1 MQNCIIIPLPIP
13 FFFIDLPLF
22 FARQDLLNKC
32 DPPPPPLK
40 TDVTCLLY
48 KFHESFECVNC

>member
-13 FFFIDLPLF
+13 FFFFIDLPLF

-32 DPPPPPLK
+32 DHPPPLK